1 MLINKTYHGK
11 LRTKIP
17 QPFSDFG
24 LKSSWPKFCISASLS
39 NFSLVSANKN
49 WMKLTQLRH
58 NCDICNSF
66 IYRLVLNRVP
76 TVVETDVVGDVATDD
91 IIYRQGVITLV
102 EGWKNGS
109 VSTVHL
115 FISKHVY
122 ISYIIDQSLV
132 LFPKLFRIWEVY

>member
-1 MLINKTYHGK
+1 MMFIQN
-11 LRTKIP
+11 
-17 QPFSDFG
+17 
-24 LKSSWPKFCISASLS
+24 
-39 NFSLVSANKN
+39 
-49 WMKLTQLRH
+49 
-58 NCDICNSF
+58 DICNSF

-115 FISKHVY
+115 FISKHVF
-122 ISYIIDQSLV
+122 ISYNSPIPKALQDLRSVLTYLDQDQILNHLSNIHHTKMY
-132 LFPKLFRIWEVY
+132 KLARVIV